1 MHRITINCSRCA
13 TSRSE
18 VRDTGRSY
26 SLACSDCGAVITKI
40 EEFGG
45 YIYILTNP
53 VMLGIV
59 KIGFP
64 NVMSVYGSKN

>member
-1 MHRITINCSRCA
+1 M
-13 TSRSE
+13 
-18 VRDTGRSY
+18 
-26 SLACSDCGAVITKI
+26 I